1 MQDARGVG
9 LEGDH
14 HRVRVLGLRPP
25 NDLVDD
31 VAVSAVHTVEVTD
44 AEDRGTEVA
53 GDVVELAEG
62 LHATVCR
69 RRGPAVSFSDFVIPS
84 EARDLQFAAKCRSL
98 ASLGMT
104 IYRVIQQ

>member
-53 GDVVELAEG
+53 GDVVEMAES
-62 LHATVCR
+62 LHAAAFHR
-69 RRGPAVSFSDFVIPS
+69 RAAEVAEKILLTYSLNPLLKGMAIPLRG
-84 EARDLQFAAKCRSL
+84 
-98 ASLGMT
+98 
-104 IYRVIQQ
+104 